1 MDGLQI
7 IPFVSGV
14 RLLTPIDTV
23 NNVVTDIATETERAE
38 FMFLGVEDSPEN
50 YKAID
55 RNTPL
60 PEPEEPIESEVD

>member
-14 RLLTPIDTV
+14 KLLTPIDTE
-23 NNVVTDIATETERAE
+23 NNVITDVATETDRAE
-38 FMFLGVEDSPEN
+38 FMFLGKEDNPEN
-50 YKAID
+50 YKAIN

-60 PEPEEPIESEVD
+60 PTLTESEV